1 MAEPQQTLAQSIMQ
15 QIGMQIILGYYKD
28 NMLPGENELAQ
39 QFSASR
45 TSIRNALQQL
55 SSKGLI
61 SIQPKKRSVINPR
74 DEWNF
79 LDYDLL
85 KWVGKAGVSPE
96 LFKQLV
102 VLRLMFEPNASA
114 LAANFATGADLAD
127 LEKAWFLM
135 QKGHE
140 QDSLALFEQ
149 GDIDFHYALLKACH
163 NPFLFSIGNAIQEA
177 LILSFKHTQEKSA
190 RETTESVKMH
200 KLLFDAIRLKDSH
213 NAKKLMKEIILTAAT
228 RHFPNLDQEKY
239 LDILDR

>member
-1 MAEPQQTLAQSIMQ
+1 MQ

-135 QKGHE
+135 QKG
-140 QDSLALFEQ
+140 
-149 GDIDFHYALLKACH
+149 
-163 NPFLFSIGNAIQEA
+163 P
-177 LILSFKHTQEKSA
+177 
-190 RETTESVKMH
+190 
-200 KLLFDAIRLKDSH
+200 
-213 NAKKLMKEIILTAAT
+213 
-228 RHFPNLDQEKY
+228 
-239 LDILDR
+239 